1 MLTALS
7 IWVLLIA
14 FILFLQGKHN
24 SLKKKKK
31 KAKVL
36 HWVNQMY
43 LDLENKLVFKTLIH
57 YENTLFI
64 RY

>member
-24 SLKKKKK
+24 SFKKKK

-36 HWVNQMY
+36 QWVNQMY

>member
-24 SLKKKKK
+24 SFLK
-31 KAKVL
+31 
-36 HWVNQMY
+36 
-43 LDLENKLVFKTLIH
+43 NKSKGVTMSKPDVSWFG
-57 YENTLFI
+57 E
-64 RY
+64 